1 MKHRPWRRTAIYID
15 TGRRKLRNYR
25 LAGFAALLFVLAS
38 LVSPA
43 RAQSTAPNRPVSV
56 AVNYRARMDVWQ
68 WFAAPPESNTYSYLE
83 SLLRIGVAQRIR
95 HWDWSLE
102 LAQPALLGL
111 PDNAISPVAAQGQLG
126 LGGTYYASG
135 GNNSDPAA
143 AFLKQAFLRYN
154 FHDTDKNLR
163 VGRFEFFGG
172 METQPKNPTVLWLQ
186 NNRVQQRLVGNFG
199 FSNAQRSFD
208 GIDGHYGAGTRDL
221 TAMAGR
227 ADQGVFNMNGN
238 PELNVDLQYLA
249 FTQSQWRQRLLWSAF
264 GIGYH
269 DGRTGITKTDNRPLA
284 VRQAD
289 HKNIRLGT
297 YGGDLL
303 AAVPAGNGNF
313 DFLFWGALQN
323 GNWGELNHGA
333 GAYAV
338 EGGYQWNQVATAPW
352 LRAGTFR
359 STGDNNPSDNQHNT
373 FFQILP
379 TPRLYAR
386 FPFYNLMNSQDTFIQ
401 GIDKPAKRV
410 VVRSDVHWLQ
420 LTSGKDLWYQGGGAF
435 DNKVFGYVGRPGNG
449 YSSFATVTDV
459 SADWQATRTLGLNF
473 YYAYAA
479 GGNVVSAIY
488 PTGKNAQFGYAELVY
503 SWGLKQ
509 TAAAK

>member
-1 MKHRPWRRTAIYID
+1 MKKY
-15 TGRRKLRNYR
+15 G
-25 LAGFAALLFVLAS
+25 LARFVLLVFLLAS
-38 LVSPA
+38 FVAPGS
-43 RAQSTAPNRPVSV
+43 AQSAILGRPVSV
-56 AVNYRARMDVWQ
+56 SVYDRSRIDVWQ

-95 HWDWSLE
+95 RWDWRLE

-111 PDNAISPVAAQGQLG
+111 PDDAVSPIAAQGQLG

-135 GNNSDPAA
+135 GNNADPAA
-143 AFLKQAFLRYN
+143 AFLKQGFLRYR
-154 FHDTDKNLR
+154 FHGEDKNLR

-172 METQPKNPTVLWLQ
+172 METQPENPTILWLQ

-208 GIDGHYGAGTRDL
+208 GIDGHYGAETWDL

-249 FTQSQWRQRLLWSAF
+249 FTKSQWHQRLLWSAF

-303 AAVPAGNGNF
+303 AAVPAGRGNF

-323 GNWGELNHGA
+323 GNWGELKHGA

-338 EGGYQWNQVATAPW
+338 EGGYRWNQVATAPW

-359 STGDNNPSDNQHNT
+359 STGDNNPSDNEHNT

-379 TPRLYAR
+379 TPRVYAR
-386 FPFYNLMNSQDTFIQ
+386 FPL
-401 GIDKPAKRV
+401 
-410 VVRSDVHWLQ
+410 L
-420 LTSGKDLWYQGGGAF
+420 
-435 DNKVFGYVGRPGNG
+435 
-449 YSSFATVTDV
+449 
-459 SADWQATRTLGLNF
+459 
-473 YYAYAA
+473 
-479 GGNVVSAIY
+479 
-488 PTGKNAQFGYAELVY
+488 
-503 SWGLKQ
+503 
-509 TAAAK
+509 